1 MKHYQVR
8 LYVESDFKLWN
19 AFVKEAKN
27 ATFLFH
33 RNFMEYHN
41 DRFDDFSLLVFDGEE
56 LVAVLPAN
64 KVGTAV
70 HSHQGLTY
78 GGFVLKQK
86 AKLGTVLEIV
96 KATLQFLHE
105 QQITILHLK
114 TIPAFYC
121 RFLSEEIEYCLF
133 LLNAKTHRTDCLSVL
148 DLTKDF
154 SFSNHRRLC
163 IRKGD
168 SANLIIKEETDLES
182 FWNQVLIPNLEQKHQ
197 AKPVHSLEEITKL
210 QQQFPDNI
218 RHFNVYHNNE
228 IVAGTTM
235 FVTDTVAHP
244 QYVSGND
251 KKNETGSLD
260 YLYHYLITDAF
271 ADKEYFDFGPSHEE
285 NGKKINNGI
294 LFWKE
299 SFGAKTTVQGFYEI
313 ETANY
318 NLLDA
323 ILV

>member
-1 MKHYQVR
+1 
-8 LYVESDFKLWN
+8 
-19 AFVKEAKN
+19 
-27 ATFLFH
+27 
-33 RNFMEYHN
+33 MEYHK
-41 DRFDDFSLLVFDGEE
+41 DRFADFSILVFEGSE
-56 LVAVLPAN
+56 LAAVLPAHN
-64 KVGTAV
+64 VGTAV

-78 GGFVLKQK
+78 GGFVVRKK
-86 AKLGTVLEIV
+86 VKLGSVIDMVRT
-96 KATLQFLHE
+96 TLQFLHE
-105 QQITILHLK
+105 QQITKLYLK
-114 TIPAFYC
+114 TIPNFYC
-121 RFLSEEIEYCLF
+121 SFLSEEIDYCLF
-133 LLNAKTHRTDCLSVL
+133 LLNAKTYRKDCLSVL

-168 SANLIIKEETDLES
+168 SANLSIREETDLTS
-182 FWNQVLIPNLEQKHQ
+182 FWDQVLIPNLKQKHQ
-197 AKPVHSLEEITKL
+197 AKPVHSLEEITAL
-210 QQQFPDNI
+210 QQRFPENI
-218 RHFNVYHNNE
+218 RHFNVYDKDE

-251 KKNETGSLD
+251 RKNETGSLD
-260 YLYHYLITDAF
+260 YLYNYLITEAF
-271 ADKEYFDFGPSHEE
+271 ADKHYFDFGPSHEE

-318 NLLDA
+318 NLLDD
-323 ILV
+323 ILL